1 MPGSTSRNCSKRPVL
16 ASSEIASQNS
26 RPGAPSADICSSW
39 SSRHPTSMVT
49 VGAPPLRSCPLKSSV
64 GEFHCVRGVNG
75 HVERS
80 GVQEWEATQGSN
92 TDGNRSSLNTIS
104 SLGIEGVEGVQQPF
118 AVDDGCL

>member
-1 MPGSTSRNCSKRPVL
+1 
-16 ASSEIASQNS
+16 
-26 RPGAPSADICSSW
+26 
-39 SSRHPTSMVT
+39 
-49 VGAPPLRSCPLKSSV
+49 
-64 GEFHCVRGVNG
+64 VRGVNG

-104 SLGIEGVEGVQQPF
+104 PLGIEGVEGVQQPF